1 MQEITITI
9 AVDGKV
15 RVEAKGIKGASCKDL
30 TAEIERALG
39 TVLSSEKTGEYF
51 LKEVKPQVKIRGG

>member
-1 MQEITITI
+1 VLAITI
-9 AVDGKV
+9 AMDGKV
-15 RVEAKGIKGASCKDL
+15 RVEAKGIKGSGCKEL

-51 LKEVKPQVKIRGG
+51 LKEVKPQVRIKGG